1 MTVFIVFLTGV
12 VNSRGLRF
20 QGVVFSFLFSSGTSA
35 DNSGAPILTNSV
47 LLTNREKLP
56 IIHVLPGTKAKSQKK
71 PRPRVFRYFPHV
83 IQQKRGV
90 LLERYL
96 SPRLSL

>member
-12 VNSRGLRF
+12 VNFRGLR
-20 QGVVFSFLFSSGTSA
+20 VAFSFPFSSGTSA

-47 LLTNREKLP
+47 LLTNRQKLP

-71 PRPRVFRYFPHV
+71 T
-83 IQQKRGV
+83 
-90 LLERYL
+90 
-96 SPRLSL
+96 